1 MNTNPDDDIDPDT
14 DYVIGL
20 SPKMRERNSAKH
32 ICSLIEKTITG
43 DPGDSDDLE
52 NIMLSVSAILDEQPS
67 IRVYN
72 QEDNPAVVSMFRP
85 KDLRLLLVHKDEI
98 KDPDVQKIIQHF
110 GFDGTK
116 LRPIE

>member
-1 MNTNPDDDIDPDT
+1 MNTNPDDDIDPNA

-20 SPKMRERNSAKH
+20 SPKMRERNPADH
-32 ICSLIEKTITG
+32 ICALIEKTITG

-52 NIMLSVSAILDEQPS
+52 SIMLSVSAILDEQPS

-72 QEDNPAVVSMFRP
+72 QEKNPAVVSMFRP
-85 KDLRLLLVHKDEI
+85 KDMKLLLVHKDEI
-98 KDPDVQKIIQHF
+98 SNPDVQKIIQHF

>member
-43 DPGDSDDLE
+43 DPGDSDDLDS
-52 NIMLSVSAILDEQPS
+52 IMLSVSSLLDETPS

-72 QEDNPAVVSMFRP
+72 QEDSPPVVSMFRP
-85 KDLRLLLVHKDEI
+85 KDLRLLLVHEDEI
-98 KDPDVQKIIQHF
+98 EDPQVQTIIRHF
-110 GFDGTK
+110 GFDGTT